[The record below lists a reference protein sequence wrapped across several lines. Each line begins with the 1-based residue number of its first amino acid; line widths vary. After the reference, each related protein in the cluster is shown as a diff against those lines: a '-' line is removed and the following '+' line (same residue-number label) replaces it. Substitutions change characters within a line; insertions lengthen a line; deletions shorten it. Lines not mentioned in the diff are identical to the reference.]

1 MRISNRGRVLLV
13 GAIMMAGSLVWSQQ
27 SPAAAKPAQKSAVTA
42 DFGLTFDLERAEV
55 VPNQCCFWFKGGG
68 ADAAVTFWKGFGL
81 AAAVNGAHAGSVE
94 TVSAAN
100 LNGGNTETSVDV
112 NKITFLGG
120 PRYTWTGAPSKG
132 SNRRWQLFGQGL
144 FGEVHGFDGLYPANG
159 AATTSANSFA
169 LQAGAGANLLLTK
182 HFGLRLIEADYVRDA
197 LPNASTDSQND
208 LRLSFGIVYH
218 LGASATP
225 APITLAC
232 AASPA
237 VIFAGDP
244 VAVTATAGNLNP
256 KLNAV
261 YSWSGS
267 GVSGSGAAATVA
279 TGTLAAGRYTVQCGI
294 KEGKPGKE
302 GLYAGESAEASASFT
317 VKPFDPPTV
326 GCSASPSSI
335 KPGETSTVT
344 ATGVS
349 PQNRALTYSYAVSA
363 GTVSGSGSTAAY
375 NSTGAASGPVSVTCN
390 VTDDKGQTAT
400 ATTTVSIAEPP
411 APPAPSPEIK
421 RLETRLALHSVFFP
435 TAQPRVGQLKAGLVA
450 SQEGTLT
457 TLAADFKQYLGF
469 KPEAHLTLIGH
480 ADVRGS
486 AEYNK
491 ALSARRVER
500 TKSFLVEQGVPA
512 TSIETRSLGSE
523 KNLTAA
529 EVKALIEQ
537 NPDLTAAERAKVQ
550 RDLTVIVW
558 AQNRRVDVVLSTT
571 GEESVRQF
579 PFNAADSLTLLDKK
593 TAADKKAAAKKP
605 AAKR

>member
-1 MRISNRGRVLLV
+1 
-13 GAIMMAGSLVWSQQ
+13 MMAGSLVWSQQ
-27 SPAAAKPAQKSAVTA
+27 SQTAAAKPAQKSAVTA
-42 DFGLTFDLERAEV
+42 DFGLTFAVERAEV

-81 AAAVNGAHAGSVE
+81 AAAFNGDHAGNVE
-94 TVSAAN
+94 TN
-100 LNGGNTETSVDV
+100 VDV
-112 NKITFLGG
+112 NKLTFLGG
-120 PRYTWTGAPSKG
+120 PRYTWTGAPRPG

-144 FGEVHGFDGLYPANG
+144 FGEVHGFDGLYPATG
-159 AATTSANSFA
+159 GATTSANSFA
-169 LQAGAGANLLLTK
+169 IQAGAGANLLLTK
-182 HFGLRLIEADYVRDA
+182 HFGVRLLEADYVRDE
-197 LPNASTDSQND
+197 LPNASFDSQND

-218 LGASATP
+218 LGASSTP
-225 APITLAC
+225 APVTLAC
-232 AASPA
+232 AATPA

-256 KLNAV
+256 KLNAI
-261 YSWSGS
+261 YIWSGS
-267 GVSGSGAAATVA
+267 GVSGSGASATVA
-279 TGTLAAGRYTVQCGI
+279 TGSLAAGRYTVQCGI

-317 VKPFDPPTV
+317 VKPFDPPAA
-326 GCSASPSSI
+326 GCSATPSSI

-349 PQNRALTYSYAVSA
+349 PQNRALTYSYAASA
-363 GTVSGSGSTAAY
+363 GTVSGSGSSATF
-375 NSTGAASGPVSVTCN
+375 NSNGAAPGPVSVTCN

-400 ATTTVSIAEPP
+400 ASTTVSIAEPP

-469 KPEAHLTLIGH
+469 KPEAHLTLEGH

-491 ALSARRVER
+491 ALSERRVER
-500 TKSFLVEQGVPA
+500 TKQFLVENGVPA
-512 TSIETRSLGSE
+512 ASIETRGLGVE
-523 KNLTAA
+523 QQLTAP

-537 NPDLTAAERAKVQ
+537 NPDLTAVERAKVL

-593 TAADKKAAAKKP
+593 NSAPAKKP
-605 AAKR
+605 AAKAAKK